1 MITVEKSIQI
11 DKPAADVFAYASNYD
26 NATKWQGGVESVE
39 VDGEGNQVGGKYIE
53 VRKFLGREMRTT
65 LEVTAYEPDVKWA
78 AKTVTG
84 PVPYEVTMTLEAAGD
99 STKVTT
105 HIDGEPTGFFKM
117 AQGAVQGQLK
127 KSLESDLQ
135 RLKEQVEAA

>member
-1 MITVEKSIQI
+1 MITVERSIQI

-39 VDGEGNQVGGKYIE
+39 VEGDGNQVGEKYTE

-65 LEVTAYEPDVKWA
+65 LEVTVYELNTRWA
-78 AKTVTG
+78 AKAVTG
-84 PVPYEVTMTLEAAGD
+84 PVPYEVTMTLEDVDGG
-99 STKVTT
+99 TRVTT

-117 AQGAVQGQLK
+117 AQGAVQNQLD
-127 KSLESDLQ
+127 KSLEGDLQ

>member
-11 DKPAADVFAYASNYD
+11 NKPAADVFAYASNYD

-39 VDGEGNQVGGKYIE
+39 VDNDANRVGGKYTE

-65 LEVTAYEPDVKWA
+65 LEITAYEPDAKWA
-78 AKTVTG
+78 AKAING
-84 PVPYEVTMTLEAAGD
+84 PVPYEVTMTLEAADGG
-99 STKVTT
+99 TKVVT

-117 AQGAVQGQLK
+117 AQGAVQNQLD
-127 KSLESDLQ
+127 KSLEGDLQ